1 MQIAQ
6 DMVVRL
12 QYELRNSEGELLE
25 KTDEAMEYLHG
36 GHQGMFPRIEEALE
50 GKKVGESCDVYLQ
63 PADAFGDYDETL
75 VQIEP
80 RDKFPGELEVGM
92 RFEGGSEGGHGT
104 VVYTVTD
111 IADGKVVVDGNHPLA
126 GMALRF
132 QCTVESVRAA
142 TSEELEHGHVHGS
155 HGHGHGHDH
164 EH

>member
-1 MQIAQ
+1 MQVAQ
-6 DMVVRL
+6 DMVVKL

-25 KTDEAMEYLHG
+25 KTDESLEYLHG

-50 GKKVGESCDVYLQ
+50 GKKAGESCEVYLQ
-63 PADAFGDYDETL
+63 PGDAFGDYDEAL

-80 RDKFPGELEVGM
+80 RDKFPKELEVGM
-92 RFEGGSEGGHGT
+92 RFEGGAEDGERP

-132 QCTVESVRAA
+132 HCKVESVRAA
-142 TSEELEHGHVHGS
+142 TAEELEHGHVHGE
-155 HGHGHGHDH
+155 HGHDH
-164 EH
+164 